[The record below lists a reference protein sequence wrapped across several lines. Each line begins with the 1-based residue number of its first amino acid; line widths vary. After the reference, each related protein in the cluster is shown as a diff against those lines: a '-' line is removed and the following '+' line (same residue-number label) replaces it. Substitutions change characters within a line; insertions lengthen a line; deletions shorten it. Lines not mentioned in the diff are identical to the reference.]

1 LEKLWGATQAVY
13 DAGEALR
20 IEQDEVDITIDTDR
34 PVGVVSVA
42 DLHTGAESVDPKRVC
57 GLVNSLGEVD
67 GLYVAWNADLIEGA
81 VMGNPESMKMIQA
94 VRVKWQRLMVLDLV
108 SRVPNS
114 IAVTCGQHE
123 FFGYRAADF
132 DFAEEVAKEL
142 EVPYLGT
149 GGTIHAL
156 IGETQYSIGLWHKY
170 RGQSIYDATAGAKK
184 LCAEHGP
191 FDCTF
196 VADKH
201 APAVSSEIR
210 HGGLR
215 RIFARGGTASLNC
228 EYAKSLGYTDSTF
241 NFPLVIFWPHER
253 KMWAWDDL
261 REGLEYLKFLRQ

>member
-1 LEKLWGATQAVY
+1 VP
-13 DAGEALR
+13 
-20 IEQDEVDITIDTDR
+20 I
-34 PVGVVSVA
+34 A
-42 DLHTGAESVDPKRVC
+42 DLHIGAETVDPKKIR
-57 GLVNSLGEVD
+57 GLVAVLGDVD
-67 GLYVAWNADLIEGA
+67 GLYVAWNGDLLEGA
-81 VMGNPESMKMIQA
+81 LTSNPDSMKMVQA
-94 VRVKWQRLMVLDLV
+94 VRVKWQRLMIEDVV

-123 FFGYRAADF
+123 FFGHRDGDF
-132 DFAEEVAKEL
+132 DFAEKLAQEA

-149 GGTIHAL
+149 GGAIHAL
-156 IGETQYSIGLWHKY
+156 VGEIHYSIGLWHKY
-170 RGQSIYDATAGAKK
+170 KGQSIYDATAGAKK

-215 RIFARGGTASLNC
+215 RVFARGGTANLHC

-241 NFPLVIFWPHER
+241 NFPLVIFWPYER

-261 REGLEYLKFLRQ
+261 HEGLEYLKFLRQ